1 MEKVKFGHYEPT
13 EDLSGKFP
21 MFPKLLYRYEFPNG
35 YGASV
40 LNSTYS
46 HGGEAGLYELAVLK
60 DSDICYSTPITNDV
74 IGHLTAEEVT
84 ELLREI
90 EVLPKEGENDNEEG

>member
-1 MEKVKFGHYEPT
+1 MEKVKFGNYEPSQ
-13 EDLSGKFP
+13 DLSGEWP
-21 MFPKLLYRYEFPNG
+21 SFPKLLYRYEFPNG

-90 EVLPKEGENDNEEG
+90 EALPKEGENDNEEG